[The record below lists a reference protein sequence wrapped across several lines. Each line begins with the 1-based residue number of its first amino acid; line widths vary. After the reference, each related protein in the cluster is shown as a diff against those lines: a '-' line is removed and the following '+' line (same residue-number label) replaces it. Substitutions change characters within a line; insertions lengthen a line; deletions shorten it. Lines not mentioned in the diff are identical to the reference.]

1 MPRGLRDPYL
11 CYLETNKDKEDPWV
25 RAIKDLCSGGL
36 RDLGEQDVQRN
47 YMTMTDVLQV
57 HGF

>member
-1 MPRGLRDPYL
+1 M
-11 CYLETNKDKEDPWV
+11 KIIKI

-47 YMTMTDVLQV
+47 HMTMTDVLQV
-57 HGF
+57 RGF